1 VATLD
6 EAKDDAET
14 IIRQH
19 DIKRGGGYQVL
30 TVLR

>member
-6 EAKDDAET
+6 EATADAET

-19 DIKRGGGYQVL
+19 DITRGGGYLVL
-30 TVLR
+30 TTLR